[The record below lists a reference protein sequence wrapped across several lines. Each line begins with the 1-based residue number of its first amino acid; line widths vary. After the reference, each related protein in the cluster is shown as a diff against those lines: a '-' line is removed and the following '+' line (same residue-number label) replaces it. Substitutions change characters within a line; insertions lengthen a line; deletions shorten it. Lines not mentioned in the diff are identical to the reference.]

1 MSKLT
6 EIASGIINSIATTK
20 EIKALA
26 KQRRFICKTCPVKVG
41 RMCSKAKGGCG
52 CIIAIKVRSESSK
65 CPLSKW

>member
-6 EIASGIINSIATTK
+6 EIVSGIINSIATTK

-52 CIIAIKVRSESSK
+52 CLISVKTLSPESK
-65 CPLSKW
+65 CPKEKW